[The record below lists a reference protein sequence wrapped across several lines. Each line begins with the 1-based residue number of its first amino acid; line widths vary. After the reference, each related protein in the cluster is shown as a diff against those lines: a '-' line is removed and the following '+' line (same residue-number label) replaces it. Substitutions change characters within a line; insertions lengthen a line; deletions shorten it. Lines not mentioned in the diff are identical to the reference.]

1 MQWLTREAM
10 TAPDDW
16 NYMFIS
22 HMGVDIDT
30 MSNHYE
36 TKYGATLRSILAAYK
51 DRRLVS
57 NSTVSAD
64 FTRAKGKVLSYHFG
78 HTHRELTKYSKDI
91 DLWQICTATAQV
103 STDAAVIGAPKTE
116 QDTKGNDWVSY
127 DRKYGSENEACMDVI
142 SATSSDIVKFAL
154 GAGSNED
161 LKYE

>member
-1 MQWLTREAM
+1 MSFFMLKYKNERIKI
-10 TAPDDW
+10 
-16 NYMFIS
+16 MFDVAVIGC
-22 HMGVDIDT
+22 GVVGSLI
-30 MSNHYE
+30 
-36 TKYGATLRSILAAYK
+36 A
-51 DRRLVS
+51 
-57 NSTVSAD
+57 
-64 FTRAKGKVLSYHFG
+64 
-78 HTHRELTKYSKDI
+78 RELTKYSKDI